1 MAEPRGRIK
10 TFFLAILFLLF
21 TAIVSFAGFRFA
33 NPELR
38 TDLIAFTIDS
48 PNQTT
53 IRFLVVRKDPQ
64 VELTCRII
72 ARDFSTAIVGD
83 LYVDVGPSDAKSIEV
98 TEQIPTRSKAVNA
111 ALVRCLPKNR

>member
-1 MAEPRGRIK
+1 MAEPRGRVK
-10 TFFLAILFLLF
+10 TVLLAILFLVF
-21 TAIVSFAGFRFA
+21 TAIVSLAGARFA

-53 IRFLVVRKDPQ
+53 IRFLIVRRNPQ

-83 LYVDVGPSDAKSIEV
+83 RYIDVGPADAKSIEV
-98 TEQIPTRSKAVNA
+98 TESIPTRSKAVNA